1 MKDWR
6 EGGGKNGGKEG
17 GGEMRRDDTNHQSQE
32 LK

>member
-17 GGEMRRDDTNHQSQE
+17 GEEMRRDDTNHQSQE